1 MIQTARHHPCPM
13 FLFPGAKPWC
23 RTQRLMTTETVM
35 FEKNTLLRAL
45 LAAGLTTGLAACGGG
60 DSDGGSALPPE
71 ADFVSGEFKD
81 ARIEGKAYPSN
92 LLYAAGNTGRQC
104 EGQTH
109 YFETEDGRIRVY
121 GSTALSETNFRV
133 VATMID
139 QRLDKVMNA
148 FGMSWDEF
156 VDQRPYFTL
165 DHLSTMVR
173 EHQLWQEIIAQ
184 PDHYQDPTASATSE
198 MISESAAAWDSWSS
212 LTLDEQKALVDQSY
226 VQAPLAD
233 TLLPREALVT
243 CLVSGTGGSTVAEGS
258 QFGIQVPGE
267 TSTYHSKIGE
277 IFTHEIVHFVQ
288 NNITHVGQD
297 NPYSVMPRWFSEGQA
312 AFMAGQSV
320 ASPDHHHNF
329 DPVNIITFDDEIET
343 RYDSGFTYEHYAL
356 AYKYLDENNG
366 RDTVV
371 DMMLAMKSNTD
382 APHEWQ
388 SKEATAHPPLLK
400 DEGLSFSRAFAN
412 YLKDHEGQVLTIDRY
427 RESYHQLLG
436 DWK

>member
-1 MIQTARHHPCPM
+1 
-13 FLFPGAKPWC
+13 
-23 RTQRLMTTETVM
+23 M

-45 LAAGLTTGLAACGGG
+45 LAAGLTTGLVACGGG

-71 ADFVSGEFKD
+71 ADFVPGDFKD

-92 LLYAAGNTGRQC
+92 LLYAAGSTGMQC

-109 YFETEDGRIRVY
+109 YFETADGRIRVY
-121 GSTALSETNFRV
+121 GSTSLSETNFRV

-156 VDQRPYFTL
+156 VEQRPYFTL
-165 DHLSTMVR
+165 DHLSWMVDSY
-173 EHQLWQEIIAQ
+173 HSDWQQHI
-184 PDHYQDPTASATSE
+184 DPTIQNDPTISAMATAEPGDESTSTWE
-198 MISESAAAWDSWSS
+198 TWSALS
-212 LTLDEQKALVDQSY
+212 LDEQKAFADQGY
-226 VQAPLAD
+226 LQAPLED

-243 CLVSGTGGSTVAEGS
+243 CLVEGTGGSTVAEGS
-258 QFGIQVPGE
+258 QLGIQVPGE
-267 TSTYHSKIGE
+267 TSTYHSKVGE

-288 NNITHVGQD
+288 NNIAHVGQR

-312 AFMAGQSV
+312 VFIAGQSV

-329 DPVNIITFDDEIET
+329 DPVNIITFDDESDSG
-343 RYDSGFTYEHYAL
+343 YDSGFTYEHYAL

-366 RDTVV
+366 RDNMV

-382 APHEWQ
+382 TPHKWQ
-388 SKEATAHPPLLK
+388 SKDATAQPPLLK

-427 RESYHQLLG
+427 RESYHELVG
-436 DWK
+436 NWK